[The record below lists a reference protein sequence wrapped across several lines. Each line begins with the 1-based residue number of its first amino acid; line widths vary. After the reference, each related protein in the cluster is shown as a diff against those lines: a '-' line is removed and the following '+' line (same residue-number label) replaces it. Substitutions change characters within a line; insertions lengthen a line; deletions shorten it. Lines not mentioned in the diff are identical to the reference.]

1 MPPLLVVGEQVETT
15 DNYGQTPLHLAAM
28 RGNLSVVE
36 YFVLDADVQAGIKVH
51 TQNTCTE
58 GPPNSLRVQEPVSMC
73 DQSDD
78 MLRNVQDN
86 NGCTALDLAIKKDQ
100 KQVAAFLQSSKAD
113 STFTWRQMLS
123 VTQWKQWFVG
133 GGSVEVR
140 PRLSERRLDSYVSLQ
155 EG

>member
-1 MPPLLVVGEQVETT
+1 
-15 DNYGQTPLHLAAM
+15 
-28 RGNLSVVE
+28 
-36 YFVLDADVQAGIKVH
+36 
-51 TQNTCTE
+51 
-58 GPPNSLRVQEPVSMC
+58 MC
-73 DQSDD
+73 GQSDD
-78 MLRNVQDN
+78 MLRTLQDN

-140 PRLSERRLDSYVSLQ
+140 P
-155 EG
+155 